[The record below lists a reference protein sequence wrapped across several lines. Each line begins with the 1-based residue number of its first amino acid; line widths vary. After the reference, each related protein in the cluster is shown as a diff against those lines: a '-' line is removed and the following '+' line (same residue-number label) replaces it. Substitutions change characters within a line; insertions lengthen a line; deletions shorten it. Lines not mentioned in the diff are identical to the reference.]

1 MTIHMAY
8 PDRRVDFAWIPFTN
22 REESKKPK
30 KAERLVVGTLAT
42 LRQAFGPQ
50 RSLQEISDTQFERY
64 TNKHLLDI
72 RVPTNCT

>member
-8 PDRRVDFAWIPFTN
+8 PDRHVNFAWIPFTN

-42 LRQAFGPQ
+42 LRQAFRPQ
-50 RSLQEISDTQFERY
+50 RCF
-64 TNKHLLDI
+64 
-72 RVPTNCT
+72 